1 MIVSVIGMF
10 RQLRIAHP
18 QVGLAKSL
26 SEIWGIPSLTGSPK
40 LPRLRLT
47 SWTSERASPS
57 E

>member
-1 MIVSVIGMF
+1 MIVSVIGIF

-47 SWTSERASPS
+47 SWTSERASTS